1 MYFRKQPGFN
11 LMASHLQSV
20 ILRGGLAGLKKRVSF
35 SRKPLCDTVLR
46 KDSCTDPG
54 RTEKVE
60 KSILL

>member
-11 LMASHLQSV
+11 LMASHLWSV
-20 ILRGGLAGLKKRVSF
+20 TLGGGLAGLEKRVSF

-46 KDSCTDPG
+46 KDSCTVPW
-54 RTEKVE
+54 RKEKVE